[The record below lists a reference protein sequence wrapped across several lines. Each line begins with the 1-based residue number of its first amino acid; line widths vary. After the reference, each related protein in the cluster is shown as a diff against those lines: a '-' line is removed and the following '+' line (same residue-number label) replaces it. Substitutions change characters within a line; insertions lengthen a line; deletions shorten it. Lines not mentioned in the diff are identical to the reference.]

1 MPVTTRSQSK
11 NNSVPLNAKGHPTV
25 GHLTLKKEQTQKEQ
39 TQKEQTQN
47 EDDPYVYKFAKVNFV
62 ANMKQMLSNCEN
74 APTKTE
80 KMEAALKIY
89 RAINAELPYL
99 LEQNRNTWYR
109 FTCVNLNKLV
119 EFENDHKLGLYDQVP
134 KKLVKEFMNELAKT
148 KKFLVQEI
156 TKGNNGITYSESTH
170 PEIFQAQN
178 YCAKLT
184 ADENNENKR
193 VNFIKTTKK
202 LMSEYRQAS
211 DKSSKMAINLKLY
224 RVINDELPWLVTYS
238 KEVWYSFACNALN
251 SVVKMENDH
260 KQGAYAAI
268 DETLVKVFM
277 EEIAKTKTF
286 CMEEIRKGNPG
297 GCGNEDTNPEIMK
310 AQAYCYQLSAQ
321 SQENIRRENIRLENI
336 RRENIRRENLRPRR
350 NIPRINYAEMDTDT
364 EDPKDTED
372 NDE

>member
-25 GHLTLKKEQTQKEQ
+25 GHLTLKKEQTQ
-39 TQKEQTQN
+39 N
-47 EDDPYVYKFAKVNFV
+47 EDDVVYKFVKVNFV

-74 APTKTE
+74 APFKTE

-109 FTCVNLNKLV
+109 FTCVNLTKLV

-134 KKLVKEFMNELAKT
+134 KKLVKEFMNELTKT

-156 TKGNNGITYSESTH
+156 TKGNNGFTYSESTH
-170 PEIFQAQN
+170 PEIFEAQN

-184 ADENNENKR
+184 ADEFKENKR
-193 VNFIKTTKK
+193 VNFIKTTKT

-211 DKSSKMAINLKLY
+211 DKSSKMAINLKIY
-224 RVINDELPWLVTYS
+224 RVINEELPWLVTYS
-238 KEVWYSFACNALN
+238 KEVWYWFTCNTLN
-251 SVVKMENDH
+251 NVVKMENDH

-286 CMEEIRKGNPG
+286 CIEEIRKGNPG
-297 GCGNEDTNPEIMK
+297 GYGNDDTSPEIRK
-310 AQAYCYQLSAQ
+310 AQAYCCQSSAQ
-321 SQENIRRENIRLENI
+321 AQETQTQEPIRREHQ
-336 RRENIRRENLRPRR
+336 RPRR

-364 EDPKDTED
+364 EDPKDSD
-372 NDE
+372 YNDE